1 MENLIIQGTISTT
14 SNKQSE
20 KFVAKTPQKTA
31 YITTVDEATAKKL
44 EDFGLRRYTSKNG
57 ESFFALKV
65 VNELQMYFDKS
76 KVSTPLPTSTQDP
89 NFKTNDGV
97 VIGMNIIKGENL
109 GNTFY
114 RLQAVLLNQASDI
127 TQIEAENPFA

>member
-31 YITTVDEATAKKL
+31 YITVDESTAEKL
-44 EDFGLRRYTSKNG
+44 EDFGLRQYTSKNG

-89 NFKTNDGV
+89 NFKTADGV

-109 GNTFY
+109 GNSFF
-114 RLQAVLLNQASDI
+114 RLQAVLLKQASDI